1 MKTVC
6 IKTNNSRAIDYLLKN
21 LKELNLEDVYF
32 SCHKFKV
39 FNNVFIHYRGNNIEV
54 FLSYICNIL
63 SSLVLDVFED
73 IILKKILTHEYFY
86 FDSIEKKHILEN
98 IQEIILDSVDNSN
111 DREDILFDT
120 FYDFLENNNKLYLKG
135 FMTFRQKKYTQ
146 ELEKIIDSAVNQYLI
161 EKEYTE
167 FVSLLKMYV
176 NSEGC
181 KCDFVHL
188 IYNNDEP
195 ILLDSKK
202 NVINTDINLMNA
214 KYLSDINFSSCDM
227 ILNTLLNIIPRK
239 IYIHLVTDEVDEFI
253 STLKLIFED
262 RVHICRDCAICA
274 IYKRKIQKMH

>member
-21 LKELNLEDVYF
+21 LKELNLDDVYF

-63 SSLVLDVFED
+63 SSLILDVFED
-73 IILKKILTHEYFY
+73 IILKKLLTHEYFY

-98 IQEIILDSVDNSN
+98 IQEIFLDSGDTSN

-146 ELEKIIDSAVNQYLI
+146 ELEKTIDSAVNQYLI
-161 EKEYTE
+161 EKEYAE

-176 NSEGC
+176 NSEGS

-188 IYNNDEP
+188 FYNNDEP

-202 NVINTDINLMNA
+202 NVINTDINLMNT

-227 ILNTLLNIIPRK
+227 ILNTLLNIIPKK

-262 RVHICRDCAICA
+262 RVHICRDCAICS

>member
-98 IQEIILDSVDNSN
+98 VQEIILDSVDTSN

-176 NSEGC
+176 NSEGS

-274 IYKRKIQKMH
+274 IYKRKILKMH

>member
-98 IQEIILDSVDNSN
+98 VQEIILDSVDTSN

-176 NSEGC
+176 NSEGS

-262 RVHICRDCAICA
+262 RVHICRDCAICS